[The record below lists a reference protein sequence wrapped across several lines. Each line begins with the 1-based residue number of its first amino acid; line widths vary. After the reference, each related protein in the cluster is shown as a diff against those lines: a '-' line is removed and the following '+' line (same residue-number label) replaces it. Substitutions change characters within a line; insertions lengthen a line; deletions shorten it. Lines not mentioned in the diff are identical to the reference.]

1 MDPLPTLLQ
10 MMKMILV
17 QQVKERVVMMDEKLM
32 TDLSV
37 ALFR

>member
-1 MDPLPTLLQ
+1 MDPLLTLLQ

-17 QQVKERVVMMDEKLM
+17 QQVMERVEMMDEKLM

>member
-1 MDPLPTLLQ
+1 MDPLLTLLQ